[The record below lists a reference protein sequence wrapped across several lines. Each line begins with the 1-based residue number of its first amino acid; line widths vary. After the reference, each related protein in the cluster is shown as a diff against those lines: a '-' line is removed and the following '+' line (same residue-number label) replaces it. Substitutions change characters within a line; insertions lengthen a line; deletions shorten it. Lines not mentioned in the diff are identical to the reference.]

1 MEKRALGIHRSMKM
15 TDRRSISLKKY
26 FEELNTDKEIQPLTV
41 EEERAM
47 FAEYNIT
54 EDPKIKT
61 KIIKSNM
68 KFVITVTKK
77 FLIHEFMFS
86 NPKALLEDLINE
98 GNIGLIKAF
107 DKFDTKV
114 GTRFLT
120 FASWYIYQQMQIYLK
135 DTLADI
141 PQPANRFIIHRGV
154 GIATKILEVEGNLS
168 PSLEQIVERY
178 NIDKRPVDP
187 KLTTNLLTQIREDTN
202 PFISSDMMLNK
213 EDSSD
218 SMALCDTFK
227 CNTNDWPDAIEMQ
240 NSTRLSVKRVL
251 NKVLTDKEREI
262 IEYTYGLNGREEKT
276 LDQLSDITEY
286 TRERIGQIVKGALI
300 KLHRYKRVLVEAF

>member
-1 MEKRALGIHRSMKM
+1 MTKATLRIDKAMKM
-15 TDRRSISLKKY
+15 TDRSTLSLKKY
-26 FEELNTDKEIQPLTV
+26 FSDLNTDKEIQPLTV
-41 EEERAM
+41 EEERIM

-54 EDPKIKT
+54 GDPKIKT
-61 KIIKSNM
+61 RIIKSNM

-77 FLIHEFMFS
+77 FLVHQFKFS
-86 NPKALLEDLINE
+86 NSKALLEDLINE
-98 GNIGLIKAF
+98 GNIGLINAF
-107 DKFDTKV
+107 DKFDTKM

-120 FASWYIYQQMQIYLK
+120 FATWHIYQQMQVYLQ

-141 PQPANRFIIHRGV
+141 PQPANRFSINQWVRK
-154 GIATKILEVEGNLS
+154 ATNILISEGHLV

-178 NIDKRPVDP
+178 NAIKKLEVP
-187 KLTTNLLTQIREDTN
+187 KLTTNLLAQIRQDKN
-202 PFISSDMMLNK
+202 QFLSSDTKLQ
-213 EDSSD
+213 EDSD
-218 SMALCDTFK
+218 DMTIADTFR
-227 CNTNDWPDAIEMQ
+227 CNTKDWPDALEMQ

-276 LDQLSDITEY
+276 LHQLSDITEY